1 MASLSVLLNI
11 IENCKLQNEKWK
23 FKRISLKNFADYN
36 LNLNIAIKHRN
47 RLACLRVAASAKA
60 GQGHCKSLVA
70 EPLECQA
77 LRSTNFA
84 GVHFW

>member
-1 MASLSVLLNI
+1 MSPQ
-11 IENCKLQNEKWK
+11 KKQKK
-23 FKRISLKNFADYN
+23 FPKKSDPPPCPEGIHFFRVD
-36 LNLNIAIKHRN
+36 LNIAIKHQN

-60 GQGHCKSLVA
+60 GRGHCKSLVA
-70 EPLECQA
+70 EPFGYQA